1 MPVVRIC
8 PRCRKGFL
16 KSTYQMI
23 EHIDL
28 FHSAK
33 ARMSSEKQQQQ
44 QKQKQKQELVV
55 GNGKD
60 LYRGKFGS
68 SIYEPDSIYRENPV
82 KTLLEQSPIKSV
94 EIDTIASN
102 GLMENPQHF
111 GY

>member
-8 PRCRKGFL
+8 PHCRKGFL

-23 EHIDL
+23 EHIDF
-28 FHSAK
+28 FHKAK
-33 ARMSSEKQQQQ
+33 ARMSSEKQQQ
-44 QKQKQKQELVV
+44 ELVV
-55 GNGKD
+55 GDGKD

-68 SIYEPDSIYRENPV
+68 SIYEPDNIYRENPV

-94 EIDTIASN
+94 EIDATPGN

>member
-33 ARMSSEKQQQQ
+33 ARMSSE
-44 QKQKQKQELVV
+44 KQKQELVV

-94 EIDTIASN
+94 EIDATASN

>member
-33 ARMSSEKQQQQ
+33 ARMSSEKQQQ
-44 QKQKQKQELVV
+44 EFVV
-55 GNGKD
+55 GDGKN

-68 SIYEPDSIYRENPV
+68 SIYEPDNIYRENPV

-94 EIDTIASN
+94 EIDATASN